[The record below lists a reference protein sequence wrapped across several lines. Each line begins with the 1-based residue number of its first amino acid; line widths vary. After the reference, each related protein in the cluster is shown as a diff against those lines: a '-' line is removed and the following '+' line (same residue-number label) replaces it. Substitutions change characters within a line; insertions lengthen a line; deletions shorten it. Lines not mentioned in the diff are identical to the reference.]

1 MLKNN
6 KINIYGCLLKLIY
19 TPVFAT
25 KKAQHLLGF
34 FSLQKP
40 CFGSKKINFLDIIW
54 FCLKFLG
61 GKFILTQFVI
71 VFAPIILSVYRLV
84 LLLRRLKDDVN
95 YQKDNK
101 FFFIIC
107 VFRIVSQDAI
117 LFCFY
122 DLFSLS

>member
-1 MLKNN
+1 MNL
-6 KINIYGCLLKLIY
+6 Y
-19 TPVFAT
+19 F
-25 KKAQHLLGF
+25 
-34 FSLQKP
+34 
-40 CFGSKKINFLDIIW
+40 KINFLDIVW

-122 DLFSLS
+122 DLFSRS

>member
-40 CFGSKKINFLDIIW
+40 CFGSKNSRENYSEIQMIFL
-54 FCLKFLG
+54 
-61 GKFILTQFVI
+61 
-71 VFAPIILSVYRLV
+71 S
-84 LLLRRLKDDVN
+84 N
-95 YQKDNK
+95 
-101 FFFIIC
+101 
-107 VFRIVSQDAI
+107 
-117 LFCFY
+117 LFGTS
-122 DLFSLS
+122 LF